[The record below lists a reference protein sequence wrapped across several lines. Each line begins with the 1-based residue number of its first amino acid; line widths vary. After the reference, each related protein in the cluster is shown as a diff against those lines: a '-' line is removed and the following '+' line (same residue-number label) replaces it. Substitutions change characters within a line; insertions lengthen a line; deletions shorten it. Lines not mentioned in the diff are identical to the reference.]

1 VFKRRIVFLGIFLA
15 MALALCVSAAGA
27 TDAPAAAQPTVKLW
41 AFYDKDV
48 SAYPTGWTYLDP
60 VITDPSAWQQDSDWL
75 PFPSPHYAL
84 YGGTWGSDTMGALI
98 QEGDFGPGV
107 AEIPL
112 ADGLYWVVLSAPPGN
127 WQLTTDSVQKVY
139 VWNGNVYVQWA
150 NEGLWYG
157 DKVLVGIVDGAGCA
171 LTVTPDNP
179 TPCAGNDTVWFYA
192 SGLTP
197 NGQLRVEWSVL
208 LGQIGGSTYLWTNTY
223 FNNAGPDGTWSD
235 SWGWIGYDPG
245 YTSTGTWTFTDMT
258 TGCSVTLHIPL
269 LVCG

>member
-1 VFKRRIVFLGIFLA
+1 VIKKRIVFLGIFLA
-15 MALALCVSAAGA
+15 LALALSVSAAGA

-48 SAYPTGWTYLDP
+48 NAYPTGWTYLEP

-112 ADGLYWVVLSAPPGN
+112 ADGLYWVVLSAPPGG
-127 WQLTTDSVQKVY
+127 WKLTTDSLQKVH

-157 DKVLVGIVDGAGCA
+157 DKVLVGIIDGAGCA
-171 LTVTPDNP
+171 LTVTPDRAQVC
-179 TPCAGNDTVWFYA
+179 TQSGELSIIVT
-192 SGLTP
+192 GLTP
-197 NGQLRVEWSVL
+197 GDLVR
-208 LGQIGGSTYLWTNTY
+208 T
-223 FNNAGPDGTWSD
+223 TWSFPSGWTD
-235 SWGWIGYDPG
+235 WDVPIIDTFSANPQGEVHPSWAWTVSEWTATGFFS
-245 YTSTGTWTFTDMT
+245 YTLEDLT
-258 TGCSVTLHIPL
+258 TGCVISLQLPVVNCT
-269 LVCG
+269 